1 VSYKILRHPR
11 VEHDLRVIVRLIAD
25 YARFGAG
32 PGIALAKLQEIEHA
46 VRRLAETP
54 HIGSLR
60 DEISPG
66 LRAIPAGRKAVI
78 VFKIDDVAR
87 RVLIVCITYGG
98 ADWIG
103 RSTDRDR

>member
-1 VSYKILRHPR
+1 VSYKIMRHPL
-11 VEHDLRVIVRLIAD
+11 VEQDLRIIVRLIAD
-25 YARFGAG
+25 YAG

-54 HIGSLR
+54 HIGSIR

-78 VFKIDDVAR
+78 CFKVDDAAR

-103 RSTDRDR
+103 RSIDRER

>member
-1 VSYKILRHPR
+1 VSYKILRHPL
-11 VEHDLRVIVRLIAD
+11 VEHDLRIIVRLIAD
-25 YARFGAG
+25 NTGLGAG
-32 PGIALAKLQEIEHA
+32 PEIALAKLGEIEDA

-78 VFKIDDVAR
+78 VFKIDDAAR

-103 RSTDRDR
+103 RSIDRNR